1 MRIMNN
7 KEQTKPM
14 YTFLNMTES
23 LMFLRMI
30 EKAHTVSHMT
40 KGRYTARRSKY
51 NMVIPTK
58 TMTPGPKLQVTSP
71 THETGEA
78 NNTHEETR
86 KNPTQITKS
95 DILYRL
101 SSTFTKME
109 ILLHEC
115 YEWS

>member
-1 MRIMNN
+1 MKIMNN

-23 LMFLRMI
+23 LMFLRMM

-40 KGRYTARRSKY
+40 KRRYTARRSKY

-86 KNPTQITKS
+86 KKSNSNNQI
-95 DILYRL
+95 
-101 SSTFTKME
+101 
-109 ILLHEC
+109 
-115 YEWS
+115 